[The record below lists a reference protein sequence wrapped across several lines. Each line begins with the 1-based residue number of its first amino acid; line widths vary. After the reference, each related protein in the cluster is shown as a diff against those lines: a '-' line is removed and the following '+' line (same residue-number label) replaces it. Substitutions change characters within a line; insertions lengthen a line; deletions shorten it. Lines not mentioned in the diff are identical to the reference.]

1 MAQKL
6 RKRLVLAAGM
16 CLALLA
22 GCGAHDT
29 GSARVL
35 QVSQYPDPDELN
47 SQQDVGSQVYM
58 GLCEPLIGLGFAD
71 AGDIRM
77 RGAER
82 IDTAD
87 GRVWTI
93 KLRADR
99 KFQNG
104 EPISAQTY
112 ADTWN
117 AVSYG
122 PNAYKASST
131 FSAIDGYDE
140 LNEDEPKHDTLR
152 GLEVLDEL
160 TLRVTLTQPNYDFPE
175 IIASY
180 SACPIPKEGLADPTG
195 YSQAPIGNGPYR
207 FVRWDRNEKV
217 VLERWHDYQGELPP
231 DAAEEIHFKI
241 YQSQDTAY
249 RDVQA
254 GQLDVLRNMPGGLL
268 QDARNQLGD
277 SGLFTIPQQRQI
289 TQMLVPDYVESLH
302 DPRLR
307 KAISLSIDRDA
318 MAGALM
324 RGSATPA
331 RSLLVSAVGPA
342 YRADAC
348 EDCRFDP
355 ERARQLV
362 AEAGGFREPV
372 AIWYSNTG
380 GGGGTE
386 MSQVALAIANALRQE
401 LGADVRLK
409 PVLPAQL
416 KQAQSDGT
424 LTGPT
429 LSLWGD
435 IYPSP
440 DQYLGMFRE
449 GGDGNEY
456 TQYDNPRADE
466 LINQALGSGDEQQA
480 AKLWQR
486 AEDLILADM
495 PSIPL
500 YYPAIYAAH
509 TPCAT
514 PETLGGDLQY
524 YLTAFKCGPG
534 REE

>member
-6 RKRLVLAAGM
+6 RRRLVLAAGM
-16 CLALLA
+16 CLVLLA

-29 GSARVL
+29 DAGRVL
-35 QVSQYPDPDELN
+35 RVAQYPDPDELN
-47 SQQDVGSQVYM
+47 SQQDSGSQVYM
-58 GLCEPLIGLGFAD
+58 GLCEPLTGLGIAD
-71 AGDIRM
+71 AGDVRM

-82 IDTAD
+82 VDTAD
-87 GRVWTI
+87 GLVWTI
-93 KLRADR
+93 KLRPGR
-99 KFQNG
+99 TFQNG
-104 EPISAQTY
+104 EPITAQTY

-117 AVSYG
+117 AVAYG

-131 FSAIDGYDE
+131 FSVIDGYAE
-140 LNEDEPKHDTLR
+140 LNEDQPTRDTLR
-152 GLEVLDEL
+152 GLEVVDDL
-160 TLRVTLTQPNYDFPE
+160 TLRVTLRQPDYDFPK

-180 SACPIPKEGLADPTG
+180 SACPIPEEGLADPTG
-195 YSQAPIGNGPYR
+195 YSQAPIGNGPYQ
-207 FVRWDRNEKV
+207 FVRWDRNERI
-217 VLERWHDYQGELPP
+217 VLKRWHGYQGEVPP
-231 DAAEEIHFKI
+231 GAAEEIHFKI

-254 GQLDVLRNMPGGLL
+254 GQLDVLRNLPGGLL
-268 QDARNQLGD
+268 DDARNQLGD
-277 SGLFTIPQQRQI
+277 EGLFAIPQQRQI
-289 TQMLVPDYVESLH
+289 TQMLIPEYVESLR

-318 MAGALM
+318 MANALL

-331 RSLLVSAVGPA
+331 RSLIVEAVGPA

-348 EDCRFDP
+348 EACRYDP

-362 AEAGGFREPV
+362 AEAGGFKEPV
-372 AIWYSNTG
+372 VIWYSNTD

-386 MSQVALAIANALRQE
+386 MSQIALAIANALRQE
-401 LGADVRLK
+401 LGAEVELR

-416 KQAQSDGT
+416 KQAQNSGT
-424 LTGPT
+424 LTGPA

-456 TQYDNPRADE
+456 TQYDNPAADE
-466 LINQALGSGDEQQA
+466 LIAKALGSGDELEA
-480 AKLWQR
+480 AGYWQR
-486 AEDLILADM
+486 AEDLILDDM
-495 PSIPL
+495 PGIPL

-514 PETLGGDLQY
+514 PGTLGGDLQY
-524 YLTAFKCGPG
+524 YLTAFECGPG

>member
-6 RKRLVLAAGM
+6 RRRLVLAAGT

-29 GSARVL
+29 DAGRVL
-35 QVSQYPDPDELN
+35 QVAQYPDPDELN
-47 SQQDVGSQVYM
+47 SQQNAGSQVYM
-58 GLCEPLIGLGFAD
+58 GLCEPLTGLGIAD

-82 IDTAD
+82 VDTTD
-87 GRVWTI
+87 GLVWTI
-93 KLRADR
+93 KLRPGR
-99 KFQNG
+99 EFQNG
-104 EPISAQTY
+104 EPITAQTY

-117 AVSYG
+117 AVAYG

-131 FSAIDGYDE
+131 FSVIDGYAE
-140 LNEDEPKHDTLR
+140 LNEDQPQRDTLR

-160 TLRVTLTQPNYDFPE
+160 TLRVTLTQPDYDFPK

-180 SACPIPKEGLADPTG
+180 AACPIPKDGLADPTA
-195 YSQAPIGNGPYR
+195 YSQAPVGNGPYQ
-207 FVRWDRNEKV
+207 FVRWDRNERI
-217 VLERWHDYQGELPP
+217 VLKRWHDYQGEVPP
-231 DAAEEIHFKI
+231 GAAEEIHFKI

-254 GQLDVLRNMPGGLL
+254 GQLDVLRNLPGGLL
-268 QDARNQLGD
+268 NDARNQLGD
-277 SGLFTIPQQRQI
+277 EGLFAIPQQRQI
-289 TQMLVPDYVESLH
+289 TQMLIPEYIESLK

-318 MAGALM
+318 MAGALL

-331 RSLLVSAVGPA
+331 RSLIVEAVGPA

-348 EDCRFDP
+348 EYCTYDP

-362 AEAGGFREPV
+362 AEAGGFKEPV
-372 AIWYSNTG
+372 FLWYSNTG

-386 MSQVALAIANALRQE
+386 MSQIALAIANALRQE
-401 LGADVRLK
+401 LGADVRLR

-416 KQAQSDGT
+416 TQAQSSGT
-424 LTGPT
+424 LTGPS

-456 TQYDNPRADE
+456 TQYDNPAANELIAKALATGDE
-466 LINQALGSGDEQQA
+466 LQA
-480 AKLWQR
+480 AQYWQQ
-486 AEDLILADM
+486 AEDLILEDM
-495 PSIPL
+495 PGIPL
-500 YYPAIYAAH
+500 FYPGIYAAH
-509 TPCAT
+509 APCAK
-514 PETLGGDLQY
+514 PGTLGGDLQY
-524 YLTAFKCGPG
+524 YLTAFECGPG